1 MFDEATAINC
11 IISHNDGELF
21 PFTAHPYIHLRE
33 FTLLAAPIMKVIC
46 TSVKSKY
53 SQNEL
58 PHCPEVRVVCA
69 HCSGEGEA

>member
-11 IISHNDGELF
+11 IISHNDGVLF
-21 PFTAHPYIHLRE
+21 PFTAHPYIHLHE
-33 FTLLAAPIMKVIC
+33 FMLLAALMMKVIC

-58 PHCPEVRVVCA
+58 PNCPEVCVICV
-69 HCSGEGEA
+69 HCSGEGKA